1 MHYMFKNEEL
11 KVGMTVAVGYT
22 VKPYNWG
29 SPYKYQ
35 IWKTHV
41 IKRITPKRTIVELD
55 DGSRCDI
62 KDSTRLYRPDDDM
75 KKETEVSRKYLE
87 LYKDTGDISNKKD
100 ILSKAKNEDI
110 LLMHEHLAAVMEILN
125 KY

>member
-1 MHYMFKNEEL
+1 
-11 KVGMTVAVGYT
+11 
-22 VKPYNWG
+22 
-29 SPYKYQ
+29 
-35 IWKTHV
+35 
-41 IKRITPKRTIVELD
+41 
-55 DGSRCDI
+55 
-62 KDSTRLYRPDDDM
+62 M

-100 ILSKAKNEDI
+100 ILSKAKDEDI